1 MQDES
6 RIEEIGSKGN
16 VRKVTSSQEALSLL
30 SKKIKIENKRRRIED
45 GVCTF
50 QNRVIST

>member
-16 VRKVTSSQEALSLL
+16 VRKVTSSQEAKRCSR
-30 SKKIKIENKRRRIED
+30 KK
-45 GVCTF
+45 
-50 QNRVIST
+50 